1 MKKLLTAFAIA
12 PLFLAQPALAEVGP
26 WYGHSSYY
34 EQHRLD
40 DIEARHVRQ
49 REAFE
54 RGVARGSYTPEEH
67 VRLQKMLVHIVVVKR
82 NYRSD
87 GHFTAD
93 ERATVSRL
101 QDMLAQDL
109 REAGSDRHR
118 RRYY

>member
-1 MKKLLTAFAIA
+1 MKKLLTAIAIT
-12 PLFLAQPALAEVGP
+12 PLFLAQPALAEFGP

-40 DIEARHVRQ
+40 DIEARKVRQ

-54 RGVARGSYTPEEH
+54 RGVARGSFTPEEH
-67 VRLQKMLVHIVVVKR
+67 RRLQQMLVHIVVVER
-82 NYRSD
+82 NYKSD
-87 GHFTAD
+87 GRFTAE

-109 REAGSDRHR
+109 REARSDRYR